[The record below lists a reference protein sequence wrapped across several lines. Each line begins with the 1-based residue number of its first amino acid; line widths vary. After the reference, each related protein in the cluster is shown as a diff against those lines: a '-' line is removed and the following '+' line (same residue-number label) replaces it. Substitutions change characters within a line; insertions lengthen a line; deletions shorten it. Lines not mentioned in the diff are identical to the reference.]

1 MLTDLQIQ
9 EKKDY
14 IEQYISAKNSAD
26 GSKHDANANVTNKN
40 IATLSAELFKDYTRQ
55 LKISLIQDR
64 IRARFDDD
72 LAKEF
77 KRQLDAGEVYLND
90 STGLSI
96 YCNAI
101 SLYPFLLNGLK
112 DLGGECDA
120 PKHLSSFCGG
130 YVNLVYAISAQQ
142 SGALASVGFLMCF
155 DYFARKDYG
164 DNYLETAKDKITA
177 ELQGVVYSINQPA
190 GSRGYQS
197 NFLNWTIF
205 DKYYFNALYENFV
218 FPDMTKPD
226 YESVNKLQKFFM
238 KWFNKERTKHILTFP
253 VITASVLNDGEK
265 LLDKDFQDF
274 IAEELAEGNSFFI
287 YNDTN
292 ASSLSSCCFD
302 GSEIISYTKDNKTYN
317 KEIKD
322 FVEEFVNLCGKNEGK
337 IDSDIFINSY
347 NPETLEIEKTKVT
360 GFLKKF
366 NEYNQIIT
374 LETKYNIIKITQD
387 HIILVKNKSTNL
399 IQELE
404 SLELLNKEKDY
415 LVYVD
420 CDDYKG
426 WTDIENCEVE
436 EHSDYVYDIELEKNH
451 YFSANNIITHNCRL
465 RNSIENQINEFSFT
479 LGAGGEM
486 TGSKNVMTIN
496 LNRLIQDKRDLRTE
510 VDKVHKYQVSVND
523 YFIDL
528 YNKDMLPVFK
538 AGYNSLDK
546 QFLTIGINGIVEG
559 AEYLGYTISNNPEY
573 MKFISDTLKE
583 ISDINKE
590 NSKKYNVKFNTE
602 FIPGE
607 NVAVVFA
614 KKDKAD
620 GYKVT
625 RDCYSSYIYAPE
637 DENIS
642 ILDKFEMMGGK
653 STEYLDGG
661 SAYHCNLDD
670 YPSKEQFIKL
680 LEISSKTKCKYF
692 CFNIKITICN
702 DCGNIDKHTLTSCPK
717 CGSKNI
723 DYGTRIIGYLK
734 RISNFSTPRQKE
746 HALRYYSKE
755 K

>member
-130 YVNLVYAISAQQ
+130 YINLVYAISAQQ
-142 SGALASVGFLMCF
+142 SGALATVGFLMCF

-253 VITASVLNDGEK
+253 VITASVLNDGEE

-292 ASSLSSCCFD
+292 ASSLSSCCR
-302 GSEIISYTKDNKTYN
+302 
-317 KEIKD
+317 
-322 FVEEFVNLCGKNEGK
+322 
-337 IDSDIFINSY
+337 
-347 NPETLEIEKTKVT
+347 
-360 GFLKKF
+360 LK
-366 NEYNQIIT
+366 
-374 LETKYNIIKITQD
+374 
-387 HIILVKNKSTNL
+387 
-399 IQELE
+399 
-404 SLELLNKEKDY
+404 
-415 LVYVD
+415 
-420 CDDYKG
+420 
-426 WTDIENCEVE
+426 
-436 EHSDYVYDIELEKNH
+436 
-451 YFSANNIITHNCRL
+451 
-465 RNSIENQINEFSFT
+465 NSIEDQINEFSFT

-523 YFIDL
+523 YFMDL

-573 MKFISDTLKE
+573 MKFISDTLKI

-702 DCGNIDKHTLTSCPK
+702 DCGNIDKKTLTECPK

>member
-1 MLTDLQIQ
+1 MSNFSNLEHILFFKEYDNVCPICNKELKSKSGVSRHINLSHSEFEYIKELQKNKNDLMHDESIECPYCKKEFSELLKHLRFKHNISRKDFENEYPLIPLSISKVKCKKGTFKCPYCEKIYELNNSLMLHIKINHNSEFLKMKEK
-9 EKKDY
+9 EKKDTSFYFKCPICDKSVANIRQHANETHNLKWNVFCEKYNWDLKDSY
-14 IEQYISAKNSAD
+14 IFSQEHRETLSKNKKHYYNETDEGLKRKIKQSELFSGDKNVACNPDVKLKISKTAIKRMKENKIFNKSYGISVNFKFNNEYYRTRSFEEFKVLFILLKNNIKFNYESYTIKYPYKGSIKRYLCNLEID
-26 GSKHDANANVTNKN
+26 GEFFEIKSDLKRFDKEKYEIIKNEFLKQNKNFYVVTLNSLKEKFKLKESYNIIDECKKLLNKNNINFTCYSYYDNSLILKSIDENYKQNKN
-40 IATLSAELFKDYTRQ
+40 IKFIKIGTKMAKWE
-55 LKISLIQDR
+55 KISKI
-64 IRARFDDD
+64 
-72 LAKEF
+72 
-77 KRQLDAGEVYLND
+77 EV
-90 STGLSI
+90 
-96 YCNAI
+96 
-101 SLYPFLLNGLK
+101 
-112 DLGGECDA
+112 
-120 PKHLSSFCGG
+120 
-130 YVNLVYAISAQQ
+130 
-142 SGALASVGFLMCF
+142 
-155 DYFARKDYG
+155 
-164 DNYLETAKDKITA
+164 
-177 ELQGVVYSINQPA
+177 
-190 GSRGYQS
+190 
-197 NFLNWTIF
+197 
-205 DKYYFNALYENFV
+205 
-218 FPDMTKPD
+218 
-226 YESVNKLQKFFM
+226 
-238 KWFNKERTKHILTFP
+238 
-253 VITASVLNDGEK
+253 
-265 LLDKDFQDF
+265 
-274 IAEELAEGNSFFI
+274 
-287 YNDTN
+287 
-292 ASSLSSCCFD
+292 
-302 GSEIISYTKDNKTYN
+302 
-317 KEIKD
+317 
-322 FVEEFVNLCGKNEGK
+322 VEH
-337 IDSDIFINSY
+337 D
-347 NPETLEIEKTKVT
+347 
-360 GFLKKF
+360 
-366 NEYNQIIT
+366 
-374 LETKYNIIKITQD
+374 
-387 HIILVKNKSTNL
+387 
-399 IQELE
+399 
-404 SLELLNKEKDY
+404 
-415 LVYVD
+415 
-420 CDDYKG
+420 
-426 WTDIENCEVE
+426 
-436 EHSDYVYDIELEKNH
+436 DYVYDIELEKNH
-451 YFSANNIITHNCRL
+451 YFSANNIISHNCRL
-465 RNSIENQINEFSFT
+465 RNSIENQVNEFSFT

-523 YFIDL
+523 YFMDL

>member
-142 SGALASVGFLMCF
+142 SGALATVGFLMCF

-205 DKYYFNALYENFV
+205 DKYYFNSLYENFV

-302 GSEIISYTKDNKTYN
+302 GSEKIKIYTDDNKSYN
-317 KEIKD
+317 ITLKD
-322 FVEEFVNLCGKNEGK
+322 FIKKFNLNEANESK
-337 IDSDIFINSY
+337 IDKKYKVKSL
-347 NPETLEIEKTKVT
+347 NPETLKIEDTYIT
-360 GFLKKF
+360 GILKKK
-366 NEYNQIIT
+366 N
-374 LETKYNIIKITQD
+374 D
-387 HIILVKNKSTNL
+387 H
-399 IQELE
+399 
-404 SLELLNKEKDY
+404 
-415 LVYVD
+415 
-420 CDDYKG
+420 
-426 WTDIENCEVE
+426 
-436 EHSDYVYDIELEKNH
+436 
-451 YFSANNIITHNCRL
+451 
-465 RNSIENQINEFSFT
+465 
-479 LGAGGEM
+479 
-486 TGSKNVMTIN
+486 
-496 LNRLIQDKRDLRTE
+496 
-510 VDKVHKYQVSVND
+510 
-523 YFIDL
+523 
-528 YNKDMLPVFK
+528 
-538 AGYNSLDK
+538 
-546 QFLTIGINGIVEG
+546 
-559 AEYLGYTISNNPEY
+559 
-573 MKFISDTLKE
+573 
-583 ISDINKE
+583 
-590 NSKKYNVKFNTE
+590 KK
-602 FIPGE
+602 
-607 NVAVVFA
+607 
-614 KKDKAD
+614 
-620 GYKVT
+620 
-625 RDCYSSYIYAPE
+625 
-637 DENIS
+637 
-642 ILDKFEMMGGK
+642 L
-653 STEYLDGG
+653 
-661 SAYHCNLDD
+661 
-670 YPSKEQFIKL
+670 
-680 LEISSKTKCKYF
+680 
-692 CFNIKITICN
+692 IKITIN
-702 DCGNIDKHTLTSCPK
+702 DKTIAV
-717 CGSKNI
+717 
-723 DYGTRIIGYLK
+723 
-734 RISNFSTPRQKE
+734 TPDHKFLVKE
-746 HALRYYSKE
+746 IETDEIKEVQAFELVENKE
-755 K
+755 KYLVPCL

>member
-26 GSKHDANANVTNKN
+26 GSKHDSNANVTNKN

-101 SLYPFLLNGLK
+101 SLYPFILNGLK

-130 YVNLVYAISAQQ
+130 YINLVYAISAQQ
-142 SGALASVGFLMCF
+142 SGALATVGFLMCF

-253 VITASVLNDGEK
+253 VITASVLNNGEE

-292 ASSLSSCCFD
+292 ASSLSSCCR
-302 GSEIISYTKDNKTYN
+302 
-317 KEIKD
+317 
-322 FVEEFVNLCGKNEGK
+322 
-337 IDSDIFINSY
+337 
-347 NPETLEIEKTKVT
+347 
-360 GFLKKF
+360 LK
-366 NEYNQIIT
+366 
-374 LETKYNIIKITQD
+374 
-387 HIILVKNKSTNL
+387 
-399 IQELE
+399 
-404 SLELLNKEKDY
+404 
-415 LVYVD
+415 
-420 CDDYKG
+420 
-426 WTDIENCEVE
+426 
-436 EHSDYVYDIELEKNH
+436 
-451 YFSANNIITHNCRL
+451 
-465 RNSIENQINEFSFT
+465 NSIEDQINEFSFT

-702 DCGNIDKHTLTSCPK
+702 DCGNIDKKTLTECPK

-734 RISNFSTPRQKE
+734 RVSNFSTPRQKE
-746 HALRYYSKE
+746 HALRFYSKE

>member
-292 ASSLSSCCFD
+292 AKSLSSCC
-302 GSEIISYTKDNKTYN
+302 
-317 KEIKD
+317 
-322 FVEEFVNLCGKNEGK
+322 
-337 IDSDIFINSY
+337 
-347 NPETLEIEKTKVT
+347 
-360 GFLKKF
+360 
-366 NEYNQIIT
+366 
-374 LETKYNIIKITQD
+374 
-387 HIILVKNKSTNL
+387 
-399 IQELE
+399 
-404 SLELLNKEKDY
+404 
-415 LVYVD
+415 
-420 CDDYKG
+420 
-426 WTDIENCEVE
+426 
-436 EHSDYVYDIELEKNH
+436 
-451 YFSANNIITHNCRL
+451 RL
-465 RNSIENQINEFSFT
+465 SSSIENQINEFSFT

-523 YFIDL
+523 YFTDL

-702 DCGNIDKHTLTSCPK
+702 DCGNIDKKTLTECPK

>member
-164 DNYLETAKDKITA
+164 ENYLETAKDKITA

-292 ASSLSSCCFD
+292 AKSLSSCC
-302 GSEIISYTKDNKTYN
+302 
-317 KEIKD
+317 
-322 FVEEFVNLCGKNEGK
+322 
-337 IDSDIFINSY
+337 
-347 NPETLEIEKTKVT
+347 
-360 GFLKKF
+360 
-366 NEYNQIIT
+366 
-374 LETKYNIIKITQD
+374 
-387 HIILVKNKSTNL
+387 
-399 IQELE
+399 
-404 SLELLNKEKDY
+404 
-415 LVYVD
+415 
-420 CDDYKG
+420 
-426 WTDIENCEVE
+426 
-436 EHSDYVYDIELEKNH
+436 
-451 YFSANNIITHNCRL
+451 RL
-465 RNSIENQINEFSFT
+465 SSSIENQINEFSFT

-523 YFIDL
+523 YFTDL

-573 MKFISDTLKE
+573 MKFISDTLKI

-702 DCGNIDKHTLTSCPK
+702 DCGNIDKKTLTSCPK

>member
-292 ASSLSSCCFD
+292 ASSLSSCCR
-302 GSEIISYTKDNKTYN
+302 
-317 KEIKD
+317 
-322 FVEEFVNLCGKNEGK
+322 
-337 IDSDIFINSY
+337 
-347 NPETLEIEKTKVT
+347 
-360 GFLKKF
+360 LK
-366 NEYNQIIT
+366 
-374 LETKYNIIKITQD
+374 
-387 HIILVKNKSTNL
+387 
-399 IQELE
+399 
-404 SLELLNKEKDY
+404 
-415 LVYVD
+415 
-420 CDDYKG
+420 
-426 WTDIENCEVE
+426 
-436 EHSDYVYDIELEKNH
+436 
-451 YFSANNIITHNCRL
+451 
-465 RNSIENQINEFSFT
+465 NSIEDQINEFSFT

-702 DCGNIDKHTLTSCPK
+702 ECGNIDKKTLTECPK

>member
-142 SGALASVGFLMCF
+142 SGALATVGFLMCF

-253 VITASVLNDGEK
+253 VITASVLNDGEE

-292 ASSLSSCCFD
+292 AKSLSSCC
-302 GSEIISYTKDNKTYN
+302 
-317 KEIKD
+317 
-322 FVEEFVNLCGKNEGK
+322 
-337 IDSDIFINSY
+337 
-347 NPETLEIEKTKVT
+347 
-360 GFLKKF
+360 
-366 NEYNQIIT
+366 
-374 LETKYNIIKITQD
+374 
-387 HIILVKNKSTNL
+387 
-399 IQELE
+399 
-404 SLELLNKEKDY
+404 
-415 LVYVD
+415 
-420 CDDYKG
+420 
-426 WTDIENCEVE
+426 
-436 EHSDYVYDIELEKNH
+436 
-451 YFSANNIITHNCRL
+451 RL
-465 RNSIENQINEFSFT
+465 SSSIENQINEFSFT

-573 MKFISDTLKE
+573 MKFISDTLKI

-680 LEISSKTKCKYF
+680 LKISSKTKCKYF

-702 DCGNIDKHTLTSCPK
+702 DCGNIDKKTLTSCPK

>member
-164 DNYLETAKDKITA
+164 NNYLETAKDKITA

-292 ASSLSSCCFD
+292 ASSLSSCCR
-302 GSEIISYTKDNKTYN
+302 
-317 KEIKD
+317 
-322 FVEEFVNLCGKNEGK
+322 
-337 IDSDIFINSY
+337 
-347 NPETLEIEKTKVT
+347 
-360 GFLKKF
+360 LK
-366 NEYNQIIT
+366 
-374 LETKYNIIKITQD
+374 
-387 HIILVKNKSTNL
+387 
-399 IQELE
+399 
-404 SLELLNKEKDY
+404 
-415 LVYVD
+415 
-420 CDDYKG
+420 
-426 WTDIENCEVE
+426 
-436 EHSDYVYDIELEKNH
+436 
-451 YFSANNIITHNCRL
+451 
-465 RNSIENQINEFSFT
+465 NSIEDQINEFSFT

-573 MKFISDTLKE
+573 MKFISDTLKI

>member
-142 SGALASVGFLMCF
+142 SGALATVGFLMCF

-292 ASSLSSCCFD
+292 AKSLSSCC
-302 GSEIISYTKDNKTYN
+302 
-317 KEIKD
+317 
-322 FVEEFVNLCGKNEGK
+322 
-337 IDSDIFINSY
+337 
-347 NPETLEIEKTKVT
+347 
-360 GFLKKF
+360 
-366 NEYNQIIT
+366 
-374 LETKYNIIKITQD
+374 
-387 HIILVKNKSTNL
+387 
-399 IQELE
+399 
-404 SLELLNKEKDY
+404 
-415 LVYVD
+415 
-420 CDDYKG
+420 
-426 WTDIENCEVE
+426 
-436 EHSDYVYDIELEKNH
+436 
-451 YFSANNIITHNCRL
+451 RL
-465 RNSIENQINEFSFT
+465 ASSIENQINEFSFT

-523 YFIDL
+523 YFMDL

>member
-130 YVNLVYAISAQQ
+130 YINLVYAISAQQ

-253 VITASVLNDGEK
+253 VITASVLNDGEE

-292 ASSLSSCCFD
+292 ASSLSSCCR
-302 GSEIISYTKDNKTYN
+302 
-317 KEIKD
+317 
-322 FVEEFVNLCGKNEGK
+322 
-337 IDSDIFINSY
+337 
-347 NPETLEIEKTKVT
+347 
-360 GFLKKF
+360 LK
-366 NEYNQIIT
+366 
-374 LETKYNIIKITQD
+374 
-387 HIILVKNKSTNL
+387 
-399 IQELE
+399 
-404 SLELLNKEKDY
+404 
-415 LVYVD
+415 
-420 CDDYKG
+420 
-426 WTDIENCEVE
+426 
-436 EHSDYVYDIELEKNH
+436 
-451 YFSANNIITHNCRL
+451 
-465 RNSIENQINEFSFT
+465 NSIEDQINEFSFT

-523 YFIDL
+523 YFTDL

-573 MKFISDTLKE
+573 MKFISDTLKI

>member
-142 SGALASVGFLMCF
+142 SGALATVGFLMCF

-292 ASSLSSCCFD
+292 ASSLSSCCR
-302 GSEIISYTKDNKTYN
+302 
-317 KEIKD
+317 
-322 FVEEFVNLCGKNEGK
+322 
-337 IDSDIFINSY
+337 
-347 NPETLEIEKTKVT
+347 
-360 GFLKKF
+360 LK
-366 NEYNQIIT
+366 
-374 LETKYNIIKITQD
+374 
-387 HIILVKNKSTNL
+387 
-399 IQELE
+399 
-404 SLELLNKEKDY
+404 
-415 LVYVD
+415 
-420 CDDYKG
+420 
-426 WTDIENCEVE
+426 
-436 EHSDYVYDIELEKNH
+436 
-451 YFSANNIITHNCRL
+451 
-465 RNSIENQINEFSFT
+465 NSIEDQINEFSFT

-573 MKFISDTLKE
+573 MKFISDTLKI

>member
-292 ASSLSSCCFD
+292 ASSLSSCCFV
-302 GSEIISYTKDNKTYN
+302 GSEMIKIQNKDNQER
-317 KEIKD
+317 EISLKD
-322 FVEEFVNLCGKNEGK
+322 FVESFNFDEGK
-337 IDSDIFINSY
+337 TNDDYYIDSL
-347 NPETLEIEKTKVT
+347 NPETLKIEKTKIT
-360 GFLKKF
+360 GILKKK
-366 NEYNQIIT
+366 NNLNQLIT
-374 LETKYNIIKITQD
+374 IGTKENKIQVTPD
-387 HIILVKNKSTNL
+387 HILIVKDKETDEIKEITAKELSQNFKKYL
-399 IQELE
+399 ICE
-404 SLELLNKEKDY
+404 SL
-415 LVYVD
+415 
-420 CDDYKG
+420 
-426 WTDIENCEVE
+426 
-436 EHSDYVYDIELEKNH
+436 
-451 YFSANNIITHNCRL
+451 
-465 RNSIENQINEFSFT
+465 
-479 LGAGGEM
+479 
-486 TGSKNVMTIN
+486 
-496 LNRLIQDKRDLRTE
+496 
-510 VDKVHKYQVSVND
+510 
-523 YFIDL
+523 
-528 YNKDMLPVFK
+528 
-538 AGYNSLDK
+538 
-546 QFLTIGINGIVEG
+546 
-559 AEYLGYTISNNPEY
+559 
-573 MKFISDTLKE
+573 
-583 ISDINKE
+583 
-590 NSKKYNVKFNTE
+590 
-602 FIPGE
+602 
-607 NVAVVFA
+607 
-614 KKDKAD
+614 
-620 GYKVT
+620 
-625 RDCYSSYIYAPE
+625 
-637 DENIS
+637 
-642 ILDKFEMMGGK
+642 
-653 STEYLDGG
+653 
-661 SAYHCNLDD
+661 
-670 YPSKEQFIKL
+670 
-680 LEISSKTKCKYF
+680 
-692 CFNIKITICN
+692 
-702 DCGNIDKHTLTSCPK
+702 
-717 CGSKNI
+717 
-723 DYGTRIIGYLK
+723 
-734 RISNFSTPRQKE
+734 
-746 HALRYYSKE
+746 
-755 K
+755 

>member
-142 SGALASVGFLMCF
+142 SGALATVGFLMCF

-292 ASSLSSCCFD
+292 AKSLSSCC
-302 GSEIISYTKDNKTYN
+302 
-317 KEIKD
+317 
-322 FVEEFVNLCGKNEGK
+322 
-337 IDSDIFINSY
+337 
-347 NPETLEIEKTKVT
+347 
-360 GFLKKF
+360 
-366 NEYNQIIT
+366 
-374 LETKYNIIKITQD
+374 
-387 HIILVKNKSTNL
+387 
-399 IQELE
+399 
-404 SLELLNKEKDY
+404 
-415 LVYVD
+415 
-420 CDDYKG
+420 
-426 WTDIENCEVE
+426 
-436 EHSDYVYDIELEKNH
+436 
-451 YFSANNIITHNCRL
+451 RL
-465 RNSIENQINEFSFT
+465 SSSIENQINEFSFT

-573 MKFISDTLKE
+573 MKFISDTLKI

-637 DENIS
+637 DDKIS

-702 DCGNIDKHTLTSCPK
+702 DCGNIDKKTLTECPK

>member
-142 SGALASVGFLMCF
+142 SGALATVGFLMCF

-164 DNYLETAKDKITA
+164 ENYLETAKDKITA

-253 VITASVLNDGEK
+253 VITASVLNNGEE

-292 ASSLSSCCFD
+292 ASSLSSCCR
-302 GSEIISYTKDNKTYN
+302 
-317 KEIKD
+317 
-322 FVEEFVNLCGKNEGK
+322 
-337 IDSDIFINSY
+337 
-347 NPETLEIEKTKVT
+347 
-360 GFLKKF
+360 LK
-366 NEYNQIIT
+366 
-374 LETKYNIIKITQD
+374 
-387 HIILVKNKSTNL
+387 
-399 IQELE
+399 
-404 SLELLNKEKDY
+404 
-415 LVYVD
+415 
-420 CDDYKG
+420 
-426 WTDIENCEVE
+426 
-436 EHSDYVYDIELEKNH
+436 
-451 YFSANNIITHNCRL
+451 
-465 RNSIENQINEFSFT
+465 NSIEDQINEFSFT

>member
-130 YVNLVYAISAQQ
+130 YINLVYAISAQQ
-142 SGALASVGFLMCF
+142 SGALATVGFLMCF

-253 VITASVLNDGEK
+253 VITASVLNDGEE

-292 ASSLSSCCFD
+292 AKSLSSCC
-302 GSEIISYTKDNKTYN
+302 
-317 KEIKD
+317 
-322 FVEEFVNLCGKNEGK
+322 
-337 IDSDIFINSY
+337 
-347 NPETLEIEKTKVT
+347 
-360 GFLKKF
+360 
-366 NEYNQIIT
+366 
-374 LETKYNIIKITQD
+374 
-387 HIILVKNKSTNL
+387 
-399 IQELE
+399 
-404 SLELLNKEKDY
+404 
-415 LVYVD
+415 
-420 CDDYKG
+420 
-426 WTDIENCEVE
+426 
-436 EHSDYVYDIELEKNH
+436 
-451 YFSANNIITHNCRL
+451 RL
-465 RNSIENQINEFSFT
+465 SSSIENQINEFSFT

-523 YFIDL
+523 YFTDL

>member
-142 SGALASVGFLMCF
+142 SGALATVGFLMCF

-292 ASSLSSCCFD
+292 ASSLSSCCR
-302 GSEIISYTKDNKTYN
+302 
-317 KEIKD
+317 
-322 FVEEFVNLCGKNEGK
+322 
-337 IDSDIFINSY
+337 
-347 NPETLEIEKTKVT
+347 
-360 GFLKKF
+360 LK
-366 NEYNQIIT
+366 
-374 LETKYNIIKITQD
+374 
-387 HIILVKNKSTNL
+387 
-399 IQELE
+399 
-404 SLELLNKEKDY
+404 
-415 LVYVD
+415 
-420 CDDYKG
+420 
-426 WTDIENCEVE
+426 
-436 EHSDYVYDIELEKNH
+436 
-451 YFSANNIITHNCRL
+451 
-465 RNSIENQINEFSFT
+465 NSIEDQINEFSFT

-523 YFIDL
+523 YFTDL

-702 DCGNIDKHTLTSCPK
+702 DCGNIDKKTLTECPK

>member
-130 YVNLVYAISAQQ
+130 YINLVYAISAQQ
-142 SGALASVGFLMCF
+142 SGALATVGFLMCF

-253 VITASVLNDGEK
+253 VITASVLNNGEK

-302 GSEIISYTKDNKTYN
+302 GSEMIRIQNKDNQE
-317 KEIKD
+317 KEISLKE
-322 FVEEFVNLCGKNEGK
+322 FVESFNFNEGK
-337 IDSDIFINSY
+337 INDDYYIDSL
-347 NPETLEIEKTKVT
+347 NPETLEIEKTKIT
-360 GFLKKF
+360 GILKKK
-366 NEYNQIIT
+366 NNLNQLIT
-374 LETKYNIIKITQD
+374 IGTKENKIQVTPD
-387 HIILVKNKSTNL
+387 HILIVKDKETDEIKEITAKELSQNFKKYL
-399 IQELE
+399 ICE
-404 SLELLNKEKDY
+404 SL
-415 LVYVD
+415 
-420 CDDYKG
+420 
-426 WTDIENCEVE
+426 
-436 EHSDYVYDIELEKNH
+436 
-451 YFSANNIITHNCRL
+451 
-465 RNSIENQINEFSFT
+465 
-479 LGAGGEM
+479 
-486 TGSKNVMTIN
+486 
-496 LNRLIQDKRDLRTE
+496 
-510 VDKVHKYQVSVND
+510 
-523 YFIDL
+523 
-528 YNKDMLPVFK
+528 
-538 AGYNSLDK
+538 
-546 QFLTIGINGIVEG
+546 
-559 AEYLGYTISNNPEY
+559 
-573 MKFISDTLKE
+573 
-583 ISDINKE
+583 
-590 NSKKYNVKFNTE
+590 
-602 FIPGE
+602 
-607 NVAVVFA
+607 
-614 KKDKAD
+614 
-620 GYKVT
+620 
-625 RDCYSSYIYAPE
+625 
-637 DENIS
+637 
-642 ILDKFEMMGGK
+642 
-653 STEYLDGG
+653 
-661 SAYHCNLDD
+661 
-670 YPSKEQFIKL
+670 
-680 LEISSKTKCKYF
+680 
-692 CFNIKITICN
+692 
-702 DCGNIDKHTLTSCPK
+702 
-717 CGSKNI
+717 
-723 DYGTRIIGYLK
+723 
-734 RISNFSTPRQKE
+734 
-746 HALRYYSKE
+746 
-755 K
+755 

>member
-130 YVNLVYAISAQQ
+130 YINLVYAISAQQ
-142 SGALASVGFLMCF
+142 SGALATVGFLMCF

-253 VITASVLNDGEK
+253 VITASVLNNGEE

-302 GSEIISYTKDNKTYN
+302 GSEKIKIYTDDNKSYN
-317 KEIKD
+317 ITLKD
-322 FVEEFVNLCGKNEGK
+322 FIKKFNLNEANESK
-337 IDSDIFINSY
+337 IDKKYKVKSL
-347 NPETLEIEKTKVT
+347 NPETLKIEDTYIT
-360 GFLKKF
+360 GILKKK
-366 NEYNQIIT
+366 N
-374 LETKYNIIKITQD
+374 D
-387 HIILVKNKSTNL
+387 H
-399 IQELE
+399 
-404 SLELLNKEKDY
+404 
-415 LVYVD
+415 
-420 CDDYKG
+420 
-426 WTDIENCEVE
+426 
-436 EHSDYVYDIELEKNH
+436 
-451 YFSANNIITHNCRL
+451 
-465 RNSIENQINEFSFT
+465 
-479 LGAGGEM
+479 
-486 TGSKNVMTIN
+486 
-496 LNRLIQDKRDLRTE
+496 
-510 VDKVHKYQVSVND
+510 
-523 YFIDL
+523 
-528 YNKDMLPVFK
+528 
-538 AGYNSLDK
+538 
-546 QFLTIGINGIVEG
+546 
-559 AEYLGYTISNNPEY
+559 
-573 MKFISDTLKE
+573 
-583 ISDINKE
+583 
-590 NSKKYNVKFNTE
+590 KK
-602 FIPGE
+602 
-607 NVAVVFA
+607 
-614 KKDKAD
+614 
-620 GYKVT
+620 
-625 RDCYSSYIYAPE
+625 
-637 DENIS
+637 
-642 ILDKFEMMGGK
+642 L
-653 STEYLDGG
+653 
-661 SAYHCNLDD
+661 
-670 YPSKEQFIKL
+670 
-680 LEISSKTKCKYF
+680 
-692 CFNIKITICN
+692 IKITIN
-702 DCGNIDKHTLTSCPK
+702 DKTIAV
-717 CGSKNI
+717 
-723 DYGTRIIGYLK
+723 
-734 RISNFSTPRQKE
+734 TPDHKFLVKE
-746 HALRYYSKE
+746 IESDEIKEVQAFELVENKE
-755 K
+755 KYLVPCL

>member
-1 MLTDLQIQ
+1 MNEMLICPYCNKKFNSLYRHITLTHNIDISKFKENYPNSPLQIYIRKNEFHSVCEQ
-9 EKKDY
+9 CGKEFDRKNLYILHLKTCDYKKYLELKETRTNGYECQICHNLFIDLKQHLK
-14 IEQYISAKNSAD
+14 I
-26 GSKHDANANVTNKN
+26 KHNLD
-40 IATLSAELFKDYTRQ
+40 FKDYCETYNWDIEKSKFITNEYRKNLSENKKRFYNETKRGKELKKIQ
-55 LKISLIQDR
+55 SDNMSGNKNMACRNEIRSKISLSAIKR
-64 IRARFDDD
+64 I
-72 LAKEF
+72 KE
-77 KRQLDAGEVYLND
+77 N
-90 STGLSI
+90 
-96 YCNAI
+96 
-101 SLYPFLLNGLK
+101 PF
-112 DLGGECDA
+112 
-120 PKHLSSFCGG
+120 
-130 YVNLVYAISAQQ
+130 
-142 SGALASVGFLMCF
+142 
-155 DYFARKDYG
+155 
-164 DNYLETAKDKITA
+164 
-177 ELQGVVYSINQPA
+177 
-190 GSRGYQS
+190 
-197 NFLNWTIF
+197 
-205 DKYYFNALYENFV
+205 
-218 FPDMTKPD
+218 
-226 YESVNKLQKFFM
+226 
-238 KWFNKERTKHILTFP
+238 
-253 VITASVLNDGEK
+253 
-265 LLDKDFQDF
+265 
-274 IAEELAEGNSFFI
+274 
-287 YNDTN
+287 
-292 ASSLSSCCFD
+292 
-302 GSEIISYTKDNKTYN
+302 
-317 KEIKD
+317 
-322 FVEEFVNLCGKNEGK
+322 
-337 IDSDIFINSY
+337 FINSY
-347 NPETLEIEKTKVT
+347 GIRVKYDKYSVRSFEEFKVLYLLLKNNVEFGYENFSIKYLLDGKTKNYLVDFT
-360 GFLKKF
+360 INGNYYEIKSGLKYIDFK
-366 NEYNQIIT
+366 
-374 LETKYNIIKITQD
+374 KYNSIKEEFKNKHLNFEIVTYDILKENLNLIEDYNIFDECKKLLNEDKIKFDCVTYYDKSKILSKICDNYKNNKNIKITQISKKD
-387 HIILVKNKSTNL
+387 KNMIKWV
-399 IQELE
+399 E
-404 SLELLNKEKDY
+404 
-415 LVYVD
+415 
-420 CDDYKG
+420 
-426 WTDIENCEVE
+426 IENCEVE

-465 RNSIENQINEFSFT
+465 RNSIENQVNEFSFT

-523 YFIDL
+523 YFMDL

-573 MKFISDTLKE
+573 MKFISDTLKI

-702 DCGNIDKHTLTSCPK
+702 DCGNIDKKTLTSCPK

>member
-130 YVNLVYAISAQQ
+130 YINLVYAISAQQ
-142 SGALASVGFLMCF
+142 SGALATVGFLMCF

-164 DNYLETAKDKITA
+164 ENYLETAKDKITA

-253 VITASVLNDGEK
+253 VITASVLNNGEE

-292 ASSLSSCCFD
+292 ASSLSSCCR
-302 GSEIISYTKDNKTYN
+302 
-317 KEIKD
+317 
-322 FVEEFVNLCGKNEGK
+322 
-337 IDSDIFINSY
+337 
-347 NPETLEIEKTKVT
+347 
-360 GFLKKF
+360 LK
-366 NEYNQIIT
+366 
-374 LETKYNIIKITQD
+374 
-387 HIILVKNKSTNL
+387 
-399 IQELE
+399 
-404 SLELLNKEKDY
+404 
-415 LVYVD
+415 
-420 CDDYKG
+420 
-426 WTDIENCEVE
+426 
-436 EHSDYVYDIELEKNH
+436 
-451 YFSANNIITHNCRL
+451 
-465 RNSIENQINEFSFT
+465 NSIEDQINEFSFT

-523 YFIDL
+523 YFTDL

-573 MKFISDTLKE
+573 MKFISDTLKI

>member
-26 GSKHDANANVTNKN
+26 GSKHDTNANVTNKN

-101 SLYPFLLNGLK
+101 SLYPFILNGLK

-142 SGALASVGFLMCF
+142 SGALATVGFLMCF

-218 FPDMTKPD
+218 FPDMTKSD

-292 ASSLSSCCFD
+292 AKSLSSCC
-302 GSEIISYTKDNKTYN
+302 
-317 KEIKD
+317 
-322 FVEEFVNLCGKNEGK
+322 
-337 IDSDIFINSY
+337 
-347 NPETLEIEKTKVT
+347 
-360 GFLKKF
+360 
-366 NEYNQIIT
+366 
-374 LETKYNIIKITQD
+374 
-387 HIILVKNKSTNL
+387 
-399 IQELE
+399 
-404 SLELLNKEKDY
+404 
-415 LVYVD
+415 
-420 CDDYKG
+420 
-426 WTDIENCEVE
+426 
-436 EHSDYVYDIELEKNH
+436 
-451 YFSANNIITHNCRL
+451 RL
-465 RNSIENQINEFSFT
+465 ASSIENQINEFSFT

-573 MKFISDTLKE
+573 MKFISDTLKI

>member
-1 MLTDLQIQ
+1 MSEMLICPYCNKKFNSLYRHITLTHNIDFSKFKEDYPNSPLQIYIRKN
-9 EKKDY
+9 EFHSVCECCGKEFDRKNLYILHLKYCDYKKYLELKKARTYGYECQICHNLFIDLKQHLN
-14 IEQYISAKNSAD
+14 I
-26 GSKHDANANVTNKN
+26 KHN
-40 IATLSAELFKDYTRQ
+40 LEFKDYCETYNWDIEKSKFITNEYRKKLSENKKHFYNETKRGKELKRTQ
-55 LKISLIQDR
+55 SDNMSGNKNMACRNEIRSKISLSAIKR
-64 IRARFDDD
+64 I
-72 LAKEF
+72 KE
-77 KRQLDAGEVYLND
+77 N
-90 STGLSI
+90 
-96 YCNAI
+96 
-101 SLYPFLLNGLK
+101 PF
-112 DLGGECDA
+112 
-120 PKHLSSFCGG
+120 
-130 YVNLVYAISAQQ
+130 
-142 SGALASVGFLMCF
+142 
-155 DYFARKDYG
+155 
-164 DNYLETAKDKITA
+164 
-177 ELQGVVYSINQPA
+177 
-190 GSRGYQS
+190 
-197 NFLNWTIF
+197 
-205 DKYYFNALYENFV
+205 
-218 FPDMTKPD
+218 
-226 YESVNKLQKFFM
+226 
-238 KWFNKERTKHILTFP
+238 
-253 VITASVLNDGEK
+253 
-265 LLDKDFQDF
+265 
-274 IAEELAEGNSFFI
+274 
-287 YNDTN
+287 
-292 ASSLSSCCFD
+292 
-302 GSEIISYTKDNKTYN
+302 
-317 KEIKD
+317 
-322 FVEEFVNLCGKNEGK
+322 
-337 IDSDIFINSY
+337 FINSY
-347 NPETLEIEKTKVT
+347 GIRVKYDKYSVRSFEEFKVLYLLLKNKVEFGYENFSIKYLLDDKTKNYLVDFT
-360 GFLKKF
+360 INGNYYEIKSTFKNIDF
-366 NEYNQIIT
+366 E
-374 LETKYNIIKITQD
+374 KYNTIKEEFKKKNLNFEIVTYD
-387 HIILVKNKSTNL
+387 ILKEKLNL
-399 IQELE
+399 IEDYNIFDE
-404 SLELLNKEKDY
+404 CKKLLNEDKIKFDCVTYYDKSKILSKICDNYKNNKNIKFTQISKKDKNMIKW
-415 LVYVD
+415 VE
-420 CDDYKG
+420 
-426 WTDIENCEVE
+426 IENCEVE
-436 EHSDYVYDIELEKNH
+436 EHNDYVYDIELEKNH

-523 YFIDL
+523 YFTDL

-702 DCGNIDKHTLTSCPK
+702 DCGNIDKKTLTECPK

>member
-142 SGALASVGFLMCF
+142 SGALATVGFLMCF

-302 GSEIISYTKDNKTYN
+302 GSEMIRIQNKDNQE
-317 KEIKD
+317 KEISLKD
-322 FVEEFVNLCGKNEGK
+322 FVESFNFNEGK
-337 IDSDIFINSY
+337 INDNYYIDSL
-347 NPETLEIEKTKVT
+347 NPETLKIEKSKIT
-360 GFLKKF
+360 GILKKK
-366 NEYNQIIT
+366 NNLNQLIT
-374 LETKYNIIKITQD
+374 IGTKENKIQVTPD
-387 HIILVKNKSTNL
+387 HILIVKDKETDEIKEITAKELSQNFKKYL
-399 IQELE
+399 ICE
-404 SLELLNKEKDY
+404 SL
-415 LVYVD
+415 
-420 CDDYKG
+420 
-426 WTDIENCEVE
+426 
-436 EHSDYVYDIELEKNH
+436 
-451 YFSANNIITHNCRL
+451 
-465 RNSIENQINEFSFT
+465 
-479 LGAGGEM
+479 
-486 TGSKNVMTIN
+486 
-496 LNRLIQDKRDLRTE
+496 
-510 VDKVHKYQVSVND
+510 
-523 YFIDL
+523 
-528 YNKDMLPVFK
+528 
-538 AGYNSLDK
+538 
-546 QFLTIGINGIVEG
+546 
-559 AEYLGYTISNNPEY
+559 
-573 MKFISDTLKE
+573 
-583 ISDINKE
+583 
-590 NSKKYNVKFNTE
+590 
-602 FIPGE
+602 
-607 NVAVVFA
+607 
-614 KKDKAD
+614 
-620 GYKVT
+620 
-625 RDCYSSYIYAPE
+625 
-637 DENIS
+637 
-642 ILDKFEMMGGK
+642 
-653 STEYLDGG
+653 
-661 SAYHCNLDD
+661 
-670 YPSKEQFIKL
+670 
-680 LEISSKTKCKYF
+680 
-692 CFNIKITICN
+692 
-702 DCGNIDKHTLTSCPK
+702 
-717 CGSKNI
+717 
-723 DYGTRIIGYLK
+723 
-734 RISNFSTPRQKE
+734 
-746 HALRYYSKE
+746 
-755 K
+755 

>member
-142 SGALASVGFLMCF
+142 SGALATVGFLMCF

-253 VITASVLNDGEK
+253 VITASVLNDGEE

-292 ASSLSSCCFD
+292 ASSLSSCCR
-302 GSEIISYTKDNKTYN
+302 
-317 KEIKD
+317 
-322 FVEEFVNLCGKNEGK
+322 
-337 IDSDIFINSY
+337 
-347 NPETLEIEKTKVT
+347 
-360 GFLKKF
+360 LK
-366 NEYNQIIT
+366 
-374 LETKYNIIKITQD
+374 
-387 HIILVKNKSTNL
+387 
-399 IQELE
+399 
-404 SLELLNKEKDY
+404 
-415 LVYVD
+415 
-420 CDDYKG
+420 
-426 WTDIENCEVE
+426 
-436 EHSDYVYDIELEKNH
+436 
-451 YFSANNIITHNCRL
+451 
-465 RNSIENQINEFSFT
+465 NSIEDQINEFSFT

-523 YFIDL
+523 YFTDL

-637 DENIS
+637 DDKIS

-702 DCGNIDKHTLTSCPK
+702 DCGNIDKKTLTECPK

>member
-142 SGALASVGFLMCF
+142 SGALATVGFLMCF

-292 ASSLSSCCFD
+292 ASSLSSCCR
-302 GSEIISYTKDNKTYN
+302 
-317 KEIKD
+317 
-322 FVEEFVNLCGKNEGK
+322 
-337 IDSDIFINSY
+337 
-347 NPETLEIEKTKVT
+347 
-360 GFLKKF
+360 LK
-366 NEYNQIIT
+366 
-374 LETKYNIIKITQD
+374 
-387 HIILVKNKSTNL
+387 
-399 IQELE
+399 
-404 SLELLNKEKDY
+404 
-415 LVYVD
+415 
-420 CDDYKG
+420 
-426 WTDIENCEVE
+426 
-436 EHSDYVYDIELEKNH
+436 
-451 YFSANNIITHNCRL
+451 
-465 RNSIENQINEFSFT
+465 NSIEDQINEFSFT

-523 YFIDL
+523 YFMDL

>member
-142 SGALASVGFLMCF
+142 SGALATVGFLMCF

-292 ASSLSSCCFD
+292 ASSLSSCCR
-302 GSEIISYTKDNKTYN
+302 
-317 KEIKD
+317 
-322 FVEEFVNLCGKNEGK
+322 
-337 IDSDIFINSY
+337 
-347 NPETLEIEKTKVT
+347 
-360 GFLKKF
+360 LK
-366 NEYNQIIT
+366 
-374 LETKYNIIKITQD
+374 
-387 HIILVKNKSTNL
+387 
-399 IQELE
+399 
-404 SLELLNKEKDY
+404 
-415 LVYVD
+415 
-420 CDDYKG
+420 
-426 WTDIENCEVE
+426 
-436 EHSDYVYDIELEKNH
+436 
-451 YFSANNIITHNCRL
+451 
-465 RNSIENQINEFSFT
+465 NSIENQINEFSFT

>member
-142 SGALASVGFLMCF
+142 SGALATVGFLMCF

-164 DNYLETAKDKITA
+164 ENYLETAKDKITA

-292 ASSLSSCCFD
+292 AKSLSSCC
-302 GSEIISYTKDNKTYN
+302 
-317 KEIKD
+317 
-322 FVEEFVNLCGKNEGK
+322 
-337 IDSDIFINSY
+337 
-347 NPETLEIEKTKVT
+347 
-360 GFLKKF
+360 
-366 NEYNQIIT
+366 
-374 LETKYNIIKITQD
+374 
-387 HIILVKNKSTNL
+387 
-399 IQELE
+399 
-404 SLELLNKEKDY
+404 
-415 LVYVD
+415 
-420 CDDYKG
+420 
-426 WTDIENCEVE
+426 
-436 EHSDYVYDIELEKNH
+436 
-451 YFSANNIITHNCRL
+451 RL
-465 RNSIENQINEFSFT
+465 SSSIENQINEFSFT

-523 YFIDL
+523 YFMDL

-573 MKFISDTLKE
+573 MKFISDTLKI

-607 NVAVVFA
+607 NVAIVFA

-702 DCGNIDKHTLTSCPK
+702 DCGNIDKKTLTECPK

>member
-130 YVNLVYAISAQQ
+130 YINLVYAISAQQ
-142 SGALASVGFLMCF
+142 SGALATVGFLMCF

-292 ASSLSSCCFD
+292 ASSLSSCCR
-302 GSEIISYTKDNKTYN
+302 
-317 KEIKD
+317 
-322 FVEEFVNLCGKNEGK
+322 
-337 IDSDIFINSY
+337 
-347 NPETLEIEKTKVT
+347 
-360 GFLKKF
+360 LK
-366 NEYNQIIT
+366 
-374 LETKYNIIKITQD
+374 
-387 HIILVKNKSTNL
+387 
-399 IQELE
+399 
-404 SLELLNKEKDY
+404 
-415 LVYVD
+415 
-420 CDDYKG
+420 
-426 WTDIENCEVE
+426 
-436 EHSDYVYDIELEKNH
+436 
-451 YFSANNIITHNCRL
+451 
-465 RNSIENQINEFSFT
+465 NSIEDQINEFSFT

-637 DENIS
+637 DDKIS

-670 YPSKEQFIKL
+670 YPNKEQFIKL

>member
-26 GSKHDANANVTNKN
+26 GSKHDTNANVTNKN

-142 SGALASVGFLMCF
+142 SGALATVGFLMCF

-292 ASSLSSCCFD
+292 ASSLSSCCR
-302 GSEIISYTKDNKTYN
+302 
-317 KEIKD
+317 
-322 FVEEFVNLCGKNEGK
+322 
-337 IDSDIFINSY
+337 
-347 NPETLEIEKTKVT
+347 
-360 GFLKKF
+360 LK
-366 NEYNQIIT
+366 
-374 LETKYNIIKITQD
+374 
-387 HIILVKNKSTNL
+387 
-399 IQELE
+399 
-404 SLELLNKEKDY
+404 
-415 LVYVD
+415 
-420 CDDYKG
+420 
-426 WTDIENCEVE
+426 
-436 EHSDYVYDIELEKNH
+436 
-451 YFSANNIITHNCRL
+451 
-465 RNSIENQINEFSFT
+465 NSIEDQINEFSFT

-523 YFIDL
+523 YFTDL

-670 YPSKEQFIKL
+670 YPNKEQFIKL

>member
-101 SLYPFLLNGLK
+101 SLYPFILNGLK

-130 YVNLVYAISAQQ
+130 YINLVYAISAQQ
-142 SGALASVGFLMCF
+142 SGALATVGFLMCF
-155 DYFARKDYG
+155 DSFASKDYG

-253 VITASVLNDGEK
+253 VITASVLNNGEE

-292 ASSLSSCCFD
+292 ASSLSSCCR
-302 GSEIISYTKDNKTYN
+302 
-317 KEIKD
+317 
-322 FVEEFVNLCGKNEGK
+322 
-337 IDSDIFINSY
+337 
-347 NPETLEIEKTKVT
+347 
-360 GFLKKF
+360 LK
-366 NEYNQIIT
+366 
-374 LETKYNIIKITQD
+374 
-387 HIILVKNKSTNL
+387 
-399 IQELE
+399 
-404 SLELLNKEKDY
+404 
-415 LVYVD
+415 
-420 CDDYKG
+420 
-426 WTDIENCEVE
+426 
-436 EHSDYVYDIELEKNH
+436 
-451 YFSANNIITHNCRL
+451 
-465 RNSIENQINEFSFT
+465 NSIEDQINEFSFT

-637 DENIS
+637 DDKIS

>member
-142 SGALASVGFLMCF
+142 SGALATVGFLMCF

-292 ASSLSSCCFD
+292 AKSLSSCC
-302 GSEIISYTKDNKTYN
+302 
-317 KEIKD
+317 
-322 FVEEFVNLCGKNEGK
+322 
-337 IDSDIFINSY
+337 
-347 NPETLEIEKTKVT
+347 
-360 GFLKKF
+360 
-366 NEYNQIIT
+366 
-374 LETKYNIIKITQD
+374 
-387 HIILVKNKSTNL
+387 
-399 IQELE
+399 
-404 SLELLNKEKDY
+404 
-415 LVYVD
+415 
-420 CDDYKG
+420 
-426 WTDIENCEVE
+426 
-436 EHSDYVYDIELEKNH
+436 
-451 YFSANNIITHNCRL
+451 RL
-465 RNSIENQINEFSFT
+465 ASSIENQINEFSFT

-523 YFIDL
+523 YFTDL

>member
-101 SLYPFLLNGLK
+101 SLYPFILNGLK

-142 SGALASVGFLMCF
+142 SGALATVGFLMCF

-253 VITASVLNDGEK
+253 VITASVLNDGEE

-292 ASSLSSCCFD
+292 ASSLSSCCR
-302 GSEIISYTKDNKTYN
+302 
-317 KEIKD
+317 
-322 FVEEFVNLCGKNEGK
+322 
-337 IDSDIFINSY
+337 
-347 NPETLEIEKTKVT
+347 
-360 GFLKKF
+360 LK
-366 NEYNQIIT
+366 
-374 LETKYNIIKITQD
+374 
-387 HIILVKNKSTNL
+387 
-399 IQELE
+399 
-404 SLELLNKEKDY
+404 
-415 LVYVD
+415 
-420 CDDYKG
+420 
-426 WTDIENCEVE
+426 
-436 EHSDYVYDIELEKNH
+436 
-451 YFSANNIITHNCRL
+451 
-465 RNSIENQINEFSFT
+465 NSIEDQINEFSFT

-523 YFIDL
+523 YFTDL

>member
-77 KRQLDAGEVYLND
+77 KRQLDVGEVYLND

-130 YVNLVYAISAQQ
+130 YINLVYAISAQQ

-292 ASSLSSCCFD
+292 AKSLSSCC
-302 GSEIISYTKDNKTYN
+302 
-317 KEIKD
+317 
-322 FVEEFVNLCGKNEGK
+322 
-337 IDSDIFINSY
+337 
-347 NPETLEIEKTKVT
+347 
-360 GFLKKF
+360 
-366 NEYNQIIT
+366 
-374 LETKYNIIKITQD
+374 
-387 HIILVKNKSTNL
+387 
-399 IQELE
+399 
-404 SLELLNKEKDY
+404 
-415 LVYVD
+415 
-420 CDDYKG
+420 
-426 WTDIENCEVE
+426 
-436 EHSDYVYDIELEKNH
+436 
-451 YFSANNIITHNCRL
+451 RL
-465 RNSIENQINEFSFT
+465 ASSIENQINEFSFT

-523 YFIDL
+523 YFMDL

-573 MKFISDTLKE
+573 MKFISDTLKI

-702 DCGNIDKHTLTSCPK
+702 DCENIDKHTLTSCPK

-734 RISNFSTPRQKE
+734 KISNFSTPRQKE
-746 HALRYYSKE
+746 HALRYYSKV

>member
-77 KRQLDAGEVYLND
+77 KRQLDTGEVYLND

-130 YVNLVYAISAQQ
+130 YINLVYAISAQQ
-142 SGALASVGFLMCF
+142 SGALATVGFLMCF

-292 ASSLSSCCFD
+292 AKSLSSCC
-302 GSEIISYTKDNKTYN
+302 
-317 KEIKD
+317 
-322 FVEEFVNLCGKNEGK
+322 
-337 IDSDIFINSY
+337 
-347 NPETLEIEKTKVT
+347 
-360 GFLKKF
+360 
-366 NEYNQIIT
+366 
-374 LETKYNIIKITQD
+374 
-387 HIILVKNKSTNL
+387 
-399 IQELE
+399 
-404 SLELLNKEKDY
+404 
-415 LVYVD
+415 
-420 CDDYKG
+420 
-426 WTDIENCEVE
+426 
-436 EHSDYVYDIELEKNH
+436 
-451 YFSANNIITHNCRL
+451 RL
-465 RNSIENQINEFSFT
+465 ASSIENQINEFSFT

-523 YFIDL
+523 YFMDL

-573 MKFISDTLKE
+573 MKFISDTLKI

-702 DCGNIDKHTLTSCPK
+702 DCGNIDKKTLTSCPK

>member
-142 SGALASVGFLMCF
+142 SGALATVGFLMCF

-253 VITASVLNDGEK
+253 VITASVLNNGEE

-292 ASSLSSCCFD
+292 ASSLSSCCR
-302 GSEIISYTKDNKTYN
+302 
-317 KEIKD
+317 
-322 FVEEFVNLCGKNEGK
+322 
-337 IDSDIFINSY
+337 
-347 NPETLEIEKTKVT
+347 
-360 GFLKKF
+360 LK
-366 NEYNQIIT
+366 
-374 LETKYNIIKITQD
+374 
-387 HIILVKNKSTNL
+387 
-399 IQELE
+399 
-404 SLELLNKEKDY
+404 
-415 LVYVD
+415 
-420 CDDYKG
+420 
-426 WTDIENCEVE
+426 
-436 EHSDYVYDIELEKNH
+436 
-451 YFSANNIITHNCRL
+451 
-465 RNSIENQINEFSFT
+465 NSIEDQINEFSFT

-702 DCGNIDKHTLTSCPK
+702 DCGNIDKKTLTECPK

>member
-130 YVNLVYAISAQQ
+130 YINLVYAISAQQ
-142 SGALASVGFLMCF
+142 SGALATVGFLMCF

-292 ASSLSSCCFD
+292 AKSLSSCC
-302 GSEIISYTKDNKTYN
+302 
-317 KEIKD
+317 
-322 FVEEFVNLCGKNEGK
+322 
-337 IDSDIFINSY
+337 
-347 NPETLEIEKTKVT
+347 
-360 GFLKKF
+360 
-366 NEYNQIIT
+366 
-374 LETKYNIIKITQD
+374 
-387 HIILVKNKSTNL
+387 
-399 IQELE
+399 
-404 SLELLNKEKDY
+404 
-415 LVYVD
+415 
-420 CDDYKG
+420 
-426 WTDIENCEVE
+426 
-436 EHSDYVYDIELEKNH
+436 
-451 YFSANNIITHNCRL
+451 RL
-465 RNSIENQINEFSFT
+465 ASSIENQINEFSFT

-523 YFIDL
+523 YFTDL
-528 YNKDMLPVFK
+528 YIKDMLPVFK

-702 DCGNIDKHTLTSCPK
+702 DCGNIDKKTLTSCPK

>member
-142 SGALASVGFLMCF
+142 SGALATVGFLMCF

-205 DKYYFNALYENFV
+205 DKYYFNVLYENFV

-253 VITASVLNDGEK
+253 VITASVLNNGEE

-302 GSEIISYTKDNKTYN
+302 GSEMIKIQNKDNQER
-317 KEIKD
+317 EISLKD
-322 FVEEFVNLCGKNEGK
+322 FVESFNFNEGK
-337 IDSDIFINSY
+337 INDDCYIDSL
-347 NPETLEIEKTKVT
+347 NPETLKIEKTKIT
-360 GFLKKF
+360 GILKKK
-366 NEYNQIIT
+366 NNLNQLIT
-374 LETKYNIIKITQD
+374 IKSNNNKIQVTPD
-387 HIILVKNKSTNL
+387 HILIVKDKETDEIKEITAKELSQNFKKYL
-399 IQELE
+399 ICE
-404 SLELLNKEKDY
+404 SL
-415 LVYVD
+415 
-420 CDDYKG
+420 
-426 WTDIENCEVE
+426 
-436 EHSDYVYDIELEKNH
+436 
-451 YFSANNIITHNCRL
+451 
-465 RNSIENQINEFSFT
+465 
-479 LGAGGEM
+479 
-486 TGSKNVMTIN
+486 
-496 LNRLIQDKRDLRTE
+496 
-510 VDKVHKYQVSVND
+510 
-523 YFIDL
+523 
-528 YNKDMLPVFK
+528 
-538 AGYNSLDK
+538 
-546 QFLTIGINGIVEG
+546 
-559 AEYLGYTISNNPEY
+559 
-573 MKFISDTLKE
+573 
-583 ISDINKE
+583 
-590 NSKKYNVKFNTE
+590 
-602 FIPGE
+602 
-607 NVAVVFA
+607 
-614 KKDKAD
+614 
-620 GYKVT
+620 
-625 RDCYSSYIYAPE
+625 
-637 DENIS
+637 
-642 ILDKFEMMGGK
+642 
-653 STEYLDGG
+653 
-661 SAYHCNLDD
+661 
-670 YPSKEQFIKL
+670 
-680 LEISSKTKCKYF
+680 
-692 CFNIKITICN
+692 
-702 DCGNIDKHTLTSCPK
+702 
-717 CGSKNI
+717 
-723 DYGTRIIGYLK
+723 
-734 RISNFSTPRQKE
+734 
-746 HALRYYSKE
+746 
-755 K
+755 

>member
-142 SGALASVGFLMCF
+142 SGALATVGFLMCF

-253 VITASVLNDGEK
+253 VITASVLNDGEE

-292 ASSLSSCCFD
+292 ASSLSSCCR
-302 GSEIISYTKDNKTYN
+302 
-317 KEIKD
+317 
-322 FVEEFVNLCGKNEGK
+322 
-337 IDSDIFINSY
+337 
-347 NPETLEIEKTKVT
+347 
-360 GFLKKF
+360 LK
-366 NEYNQIIT
+366 
-374 LETKYNIIKITQD
+374 
-387 HIILVKNKSTNL
+387 
-399 IQELE
+399 
-404 SLELLNKEKDY
+404 
-415 LVYVD
+415 
-420 CDDYKG
+420 
-426 WTDIENCEVE
+426 
-436 EHSDYVYDIELEKNH
+436 
-451 YFSANNIITHNCRL
+451 
-465 RNSIENQINEFSFT
+465 NSIEDQINEFSFT

-523 YFIDL
+523 YFTDL